1 MAGEPN
7 CFGWAAHDANGVL
20 VPFKFTR
27 RPTGPDDVNL
37 RITHC
42 GMCHAELVWLFNK
55 LGDSKYPM
63 VPGHE
68 VVGVVTEVGSN
79 VTRFKEGDRVGVGTF
94 VYSCRECEICKDGM
108 QQICDQ
114 KVMTYNAYDR
124 DGLGGLGHMAVK
136 FGKAFGMKVTVM
148 STSESKREEALSVLG
163 ADTFVNTSDPAQLE
177 SCLAIPENLSMA
189 EAAPLLCAGITVY
202 SPMTRLGMNKAGQ
215 TLGVIGLG
223 GLGHM
228 AVKFGKAFGMKV
240 TVMSTSES
248 KREEA
253 LSVLGADTFV
263 NTSDPAQ
270 LEAARNSIHN
280 IMDTVP
286 YEHALDLYLPLMK
299 PRGHLVIVGFPHE
312 HKFAPHHLILGF
324 KSITGSVTGS
334 IAEIQEMLDF
344 CAKKNVTPM
353 IEMVDIKDC
362 NEALTRMLNKDVRYR
377 FVIDIEKTLVN
388 PT

>member
-63 VPGHE
+63 VPGH
-68 VVGVVTEVGSN
+68 VV
-79 VTRFKEGDRVGVGTF
+79 
-94 VYSCRECEICKDGM
+94 
-108 QQICDQ
+108 
-114 KVMTYNAYDR
+114 
-124 DGLGGLGHMAVK
+124 
-136 FGKAFGMKVTVM
+136 
-148 STSESKREEALSVLG
+148 
-163 ADTFVNTSDPAQLE
+163 
-177 SCLAIPENLSMA
+177 AIPENLSMA

-299 PRGHLVIVGFPHE
+299 PRGHLVLVGFPHE

-334 IAEIQEMLDF
+334 MAEIQEMLDF

>member
-124 DGLGGLGHMAVK
+124 DGTLTAGGYSTHMVCNQDH
-136 FGKAFGMKVTVM
+136 V
-148 STSESKREEALSVLG
+148 
-163 ADTFVNTSDPAQLE
+163 
-177 SCLAIPENLSMA
+177 LAIPENLSMA

-312 HKFAPHHLILGF
+312 HKFAPHNLILGF